1 MVGFFIVFHHILFVI
16 SARLLSLKA
25 ETHDIQ
31 RKRGNFNFLSVSAKN
46 IRLLFQKYK
55 ALILKYKPYISK
67 YMACIFA
74 FFRPLKHDNLQK
86 HLSSLF
92 IFRFLQ
98 VRTPRFRLSFFQ
110 KQSFGLRFT
119 LRETGITIPRSFK
132 ARVFLRARQQRLHV
146 PESRQLHRHR

>member
-1 MVGFFIVFHHILFVI
+1 MPHSCNNTRYFSI
-16 SARLLSLKA
+16 
-25 ETHDIQ
+25 
-31 RKRGNFNFLSVSAKN
+31 RKPCGMQNYKFPQKYMACRK
-46 IRLLFQKYK
+46 KYK
-55 ALILKYKPYISK
+55 AHILKYKPYISK

-74 FFRPLKHDNLQK
+74 FFRPLKHNNLQK
-86 HLSSLF
+86 YLSSLF

-119 LRETGITIPRSFK
+119 LRETGITIPRSFQ

-146 PESRQLHRHR
+146 PEPRQLHRHR